1 MSKGKKGGINRRDFL
16 KVIGVAGGTAAVTG
30 ACSGEPVEQII
41 PYVIPPESYIPAI
54 PKFYSSTCRECPA
67 GCGIIVKNRDGRA
80 IKVEGNPKNPK
91 YQK

>member
-1 MSKGKKGGINRRDFL
+1 MSKGNKGGINRRDFL

-54 PKFYSSTCRECPA
+54 PKFYSSTCRECPS
-67 GCGIIVKNRDGRA
+67 GCGIIVKTGT
-80 IKVEGNPKNPK
+80 EGQLKLRVTPTAP
-91 YQK
+91 